1 MAEVNHP
8 YIEQARLLVRLLP
21 TVAKQVCF
29 ALKGGTAINL
39 FYRDMPRISVDIDLA
54 YLPVEDREAS
64 LDGIDTALG
73 AIAAEIG
80 HMIPRA
86 RITASQ
92 LKGTTKR
99 FKLLVTHDHAS
110 VKIEVTPVLRGC
122 VYEAE
127 RLELAEKATAAFGFA
142 RVTVLSFE
150 DLYAGKICAAL
161 DRQHPRDL
169 YDVYGLLENEGI
181 DERLKNAFL
190 VYLMGHNRPMAEL
203 LAPKTY
209 DFKPLFR
216 DELEG
221 MTYESVKLEQLK
233 ETLPRLVR
241 EIHDALNDNDRSFLL
256 AFKRGSHN
264 WQDFALPEVEKLPAI
279 QWKLLNL
286 TRMNPSK
293 RRQAADKLETILTR
307 QFR

>member
-1 MAEVNHP
+1 MLETSHP
-8 YIEQARLLVRLLP
+8 YYKQVRLLVRLLP
-21 TVAKQVCF
+21 TVAKQACF

-39 FYRDMPRISVDIDLA
+39 FYRDMPRLSVDIDLA
-54 YLPVEDREAS
+54 YLPVENREAS
-64 LDGIDTALG
+64 LAGIDTALG
-73 AIAAEIG
+73 AIATDIG

-92 LKGTTKR
+92 LKGTAKR

-122 VYEAE
+122 VYPEE
-127 RLELAEKATAAFGFA
+127 RLELTEKATAAFGFV
-142 RVTVLSFE
+142 RVTALSFE

-169 YDVYGLLENEGI
+169 YDVYGLLQNEGV

-203 LAPKTY
+203 LAPKTH
-209 DFKPLFR
+209 DLKPLFR
-216 DELEG
+216 NELEG

-241 EIHDALNDNDRSFLL
+241 EIHVALNDKDRAFLL
-256 AFKRGSHN
+256 AFKRGLHN

-279 QWKLLNL
+279 KWKFLNL
-286 TRMNPSK
+286 TRMDPSK
-293 RRQAADKLETILTR
+293 RRQAADKLERSLTR
-307 QFR
+307 QFL